1 MHEETGVVAAAAD
14 RRDPVIGLKLEPQRL
29 RIQELVVG
37 DGETFPEQAERGS
50 IHGNGGVR
58 RLTFWRISAYSDLP
72 PFLYPARAASPAC
85 FTLICEEPNFSGLIT
100 LSNLK

>member
-1 MHEETGVVAAAAD
+1 MHQETGVVAAAAD
-14 RRDPVIGLKLEPQRL
+14 GRDPVIGLQLEPQHL
-29 RIQELVVG
+29 RVQERVVG

-72 PFLYPARAASPAC
+72 PFLYPALAANPVC
-85 FTLICEEPNFSGLIT
+85 FTLICDEP
-100 LSNLK
+100 